1 MLYNY
6 IQAIMSSAVPR
17 TRHGG
22 RNKRFTATVR
32 KVDEN
37 KRRAV
42 IGDKLR
48 YLEEDFFEDPN
59 KMAELDDE
67 DAYEGGEGEPRK
79 RKNEKRINKRAKQEG
94 NLKRNLNLRKIIQE
108 EGLEEREEPN
118 FVNIRVGR
126 PRYPSRKYCSI
137 CGNLSRSSCVR
148 CGERICQLK
157 CYRIHSEIKC
167 LNFEQHY

>member
-1 MLYNY
+1 
-6 IQAIMSSAVPR
+6 MSSAIPK

-22 RNKRFTATVR
+22 RNKRFSAAVR

-42 IGDKLR
+42 IEEKLR

-59 KMAELDDE
+59 KMAELDDDDGFE
-67 DAYEGGEGEPRK
+67 VGEGEPRK
-79 RKNEKRINKRAKQEG
+79 HKNEKRVNKRAKKEG
-94 NLKRNLNLRKIIQE
+94 HLKRNLNLRKIIQE
-108 EGLEEREEPN
+108 EGLEEKVEPN
-118 FVNIRVGR
+118 FCNIKVGR

-137 CGNLSRSSCVR
+137 CGNLSRSSCPR

-157 CYRIHSEIKC
+157 CFRIHSEIKC
-167 LNFEQHY
+167 LNFEIQY